1 MMTSKRV
8 SWFAGADYGAQP
20 QHAWCLDAAG
30 ITAGE
35 RESSRDESPRAA
47 SCDDA
52 VAFMNDTGRR
62 AGAARSSHGA
72 VVGILSDRDLAA
84 QANTPGPIDLW
95 PREQSAAHDRAV
107 VKSLHEC
114 GIALRKRSART
125 GSHLPLSDLS
135 KTPDV
140 ESSGELRH
148 ADEWAEPLPDW
159 MRTMRPSQTGMFMPG
174 LLIALAA
181 LGAANGILSTVLAL
195 TWL

>member
-1 MMTSKRV
+1 MTSKRV
-8 SWFAGADYGAQP
+8 SWVACADCGARP

-30 ITAGE
+30 FNAGE
-35 RESSRDESPRAA
+35 REPSRDESPRAA
-47 SCDDA
+47 FCNDS
-52 VAFMNDTGRR
+52 VAFMNETGRS

-72 VVGILSDRDLAA
+72 VVGILLDRDLAA
-84 QANTPGPIDLW
+84 QANTPGPVDLW
-95 PREQSAAHDRAV
+95 PREQSAAHERAV

-114 GIALRKRSART
+114 GIALRKRSARL

-159 MRTMRPSQTGMFMPG
+159 MRTTRLSQTGMFMPR

-181 LGAANGILSTVLAL
+181 LGATNGILSTVLAL